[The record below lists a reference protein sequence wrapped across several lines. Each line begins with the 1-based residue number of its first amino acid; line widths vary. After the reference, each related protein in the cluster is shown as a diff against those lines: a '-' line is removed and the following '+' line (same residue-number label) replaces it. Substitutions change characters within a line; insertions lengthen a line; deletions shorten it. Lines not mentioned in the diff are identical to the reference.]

1 VSGWIGA
8 RSQQTDAMEPAQ
20 AFRQVGFLR
29 RFAVMHARHRSIR
42 SRAAAAPASSRGA
55 AATIAAALGLAL
67 ACAVADPTQAA
78 EPRTDSY
85 LEREADIATQQP
97 GPHEGE
103 GLTTA
108 FPFFEQAEGFDIVF
122 RKRALHPGA
131 SIGEHRND
139 KDEIYYVLSGRG
151 ELMLD
156 GDYREVG
163 AGDAILTRRGSTHG
177 LRQRGE
183 EDLVIFVVF
192 RKPVP

>member
-1 VSGWIGA
+1 MRAHV
-8 RSQQTDAMEPAQ
+8 
-20 AFRQVGFLR
+20 
-29 RFAVMHARHRSIR
+29 RSIW
-42 SRAAAAPASSRGA
+42 SLEVAAPSSVSAAASVM
-55 AATIAAALGLAL
+55 ATALGLAF
-67 ACAVADPTQAA
+67 ACALADPAQAA
-78 EPRTDSY
+78 EPRSDSY
-85 LEREADIATQQP
+85 VEHEADVAVEQP

-122 RKRALHPGA
+122 RKRALHAGA

-163 AGDAILTRRGSTHG
+163 AGDAILTRSGSTHG
-177 LRQRGE
+177 LRQRGD